1 VLADREILA
10 SAYNHF
16 NARNIDAVLKTM
28 HQNVDWPNGMEGG
41 RLHGHSE
48 VRDYWTRQW
57 AVVDPHVEPVSFTTG
72 SDGRIIVQVHQTV
85 RDLAGNVIL
94 DQMIQH
100 VYLLQDSL
108 IRSMEI
114 RENQPS

>member
-1 VLADREILA
+1 MLADREILA

>member
-1 VLADREILA
+1 VLADREVLA